1 MNKKSIG
8 VIGLKGL
15 PAYGGAAA
23 VGENIIEQLVDEY
36 DFTVYSS
43 SSTTNQKTGKY
54 HGFNQIVFKKI
65 PFQKINTLYYYI
77 ISAFHA
83 LLFGNYDLIHLHH
96 RDAAFILIILKIKF
110 KVILTT
116 HGSFHSLPKEKYYK
130 WFFKWNEYHFV
141 KKADIVTCVSKVES
155 NKYYDLLNI
164 KSVFIPNGVNLLQ
177 NHIKDAES
185 IDYEYLFFGA
195 GRIMKTKGLE
205 ILLDA
210 LKMMDLNCKLLIA
223 GDIEQTQDYKKE
235 ILGLSKNLNVEYLG
249 LIKDKNLLFNYIRH
263 SKLFIF
269 PSSIEAMS
277 MMLLE
282 AASQKVPI
290 ICSDINANKAIF
302 NEDQVLFFKVDDS
315 MDLANKIKWA
325 LENKSEMQKK
335 ADLAFEELRLEY
347 QWKNIA
353 KEYDRLYHILLK

>member
-23 VGENIIEQLVDEY
+23 VGENIIEQLVDKY

-54 HGFNQIVFKKI
+54 NGFYQIVFKKI

-130 WFFKWNEYHFV
+130 WFFKWNENNFV
-141 KKADIVTCVSKVES
+141 KNADIVTCVSKVES
-155 NKYYDLLNI
+155 YKYHDLLNLET
-164 KSVFIPNGVNLLQ
+164 VFIPNGVNLLQ
-177 NHIKDAES
+177 NHS
-185 IDYEYLFFGA
+185 
-195 GRIMKTKGLE
+195 
-205 ILLDA
+205 
-210 LKMMDLNCKLLIA
+210 
-223 GDIEQTQDYKKE
+223 
-235 ILGLSKNLNVEYLG
+235 
-249 LIKDKNLLFNYIRH
+249 
-263 SKLFIF
+263 
-269 PSSIEAMS
+269 
-277 MMLLE
+277 
-282 AASQKVPI
+282 
-290 ICSDINANKAIF
+290 
-302 NEDQVLFFKVDDS
+302 
-315 MDLANKIKWA
+315 
-325 LENKSEMQKK
+325 
-335 ADLAFEELRLEY
+335 
-347 QWKNIA
+347 
-353 KEYDRLYHILLK
+353 

>member
-1 MNKKSIG
+1 MKKKSIG

-23 VGENIIEQLVDEY
+23 VGENIINQLVDEY
-36 DFTVYSS
+36 EFTVYSS
-43 SSTTNQKTGKY
+43 SSTTNQKTGNY
-54 HGFNQIVFKKI
+54 HGFNQIVFRKI

-77 ISAFHA
+77 LSAFHA
-83 LLFGNYDLIHLHH
+83 LFFGKYDVIHLHH
-96 RDAAFILIILKIKF
+96 RDAAFILTILKIKF

-130 WFFKWNEYHFV
+130 WFFKWNENHFV

-155 NKYYDLLNI
+155 NKYHDLLNI
-164 KSVFIPNGVNLLQ
+164 DAVFIPNGVNLRQ
-177 NHIKDAES
+177 NHLSDDLAIN
-185 IDYEYLFFGA
+185 YEYLFFGA

-205 ILLDA
+205 VLLCA
-210 LKMMDLNCKLLIA
+210 LKKINMEFKLLIA
-223 GDIEQTQDYKKE
+223 GDIEQTKDYKKE
-235 ILGLSKNLNVEYLG
+235 ILTLSKNLNVEYLG
-249 LIKDKNLLFNYIRH
+249 LIKDKNQLFNYIRH

-282 AASQKVPI
+282 AASQKAPI

-315 MDLANKIKWA
+315 TDLANKIKWA
-325 LENKSEMQKK
+325 LDNKLEMQKK
-335 ADLAFEELRLEY
+335 ADRAFEELRLKY

-353 KEYDRLYHILLK
+353 KEYDRLYHKLLK